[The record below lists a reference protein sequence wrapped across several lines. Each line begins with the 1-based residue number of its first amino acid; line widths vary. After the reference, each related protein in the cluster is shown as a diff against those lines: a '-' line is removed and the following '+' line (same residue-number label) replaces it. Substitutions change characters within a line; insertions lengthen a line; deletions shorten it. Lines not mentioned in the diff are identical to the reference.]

1 MTMTDDGLVTLRS
14 AHSVKD
20 TIDRFESS
28 AKSKGMTIFARIDH
42 AAGAKDVG
50 LELRPTVLLIFGS
63 AKAGTPLMQSRQAMG
78 IDLPL
83 KALAWEDPAGDVW
96 LTYNDPAWLA
106 ARHGLTNEGGDT
118 TNAMAAALAMLA
130 KQATST

>member
-1 MTMTDDGLVTLRS
+1 MTITDDGLVTLRS
-14 AHSVKD
+14 AHSVRD

-50 LELRPTVLLIFGS
+50 LKLRPTVLLIFGS

-106 ARHGLTNEGGDT
+106 ARHGLTNEGGDA

>member
-14 AHSVKD
+14 AHGVED

-106 ARHGLTNEGGDT
+106 ARHGLTNEGGDA

-130 KQATST
+130 EQATSS

>member
-1 MTMTDDGLVTLRS
+1 MTMTEDGLVTLRS

-28 AKSKGMTIFARIDH
+28 AKSKGMTIFACIDH
-42 AAGAKDVG
+42 AAGAKNVG

-96 LTYNDPAWLA
+96 LSYNDPAWLA
-106 ARHGLTNEGGDT
+106 ARHGLTNEGGDAIK
-118 TNAMAAALAMLA
+118 AMAAALAMLA
-130 KQATST
+130 KQATSG